1 MVVFTSS
8 IMNFKKDAIP
18 KLLKA
23 LDIKLS
29 HDDEQLEG
37 KPLMKCVMRTWLPAG
52 DAMFMMICIHLPSPV
67 TAQKYRYEDSTFR
80 NTNILTLIDQHMN
93 TSCSSLFVFQISG
106 ILTVRPVL
114 IIVSP

>member
-1 MVVFTSS
+1 
-8 IMNFKKDAIP
+8 MNFKKDQIP

-67 TAQKYRYEDSTFR
+67 TAQRYR
-80 NTNILTLIDQHMN
+80 
-93 TSCSSLFVFQISG
+93 
-106 ILTVRPVL
+106 
-114 IIVSP
+114 

>member
-67 TAQKYRYEDSTFR
+67 TAQKYRYEESTFR
-80 NTNILTLIDQHMN
+80 NTITTTLL
-93 TSCSSLFVFQISG
+93 SL
-106 ILTVRPVL
+106 LMD
-114 IIVSP
+114 

>member
-1 MVVFTSS
+1 MGYKVFDS
-8 IMNFKKDAIP
+8 IMNFKKDQIP

-67 TAQKYRYEDSTFR
+67 TAQKYRTDMLYEGPNDDEAFP
-80 NTNILTLIDQHMN
+80 Q
-93 TSCSSLFVFQISG
+93 CVFDHWQVMPG
-106 ILTVRPVL
+106 DPLDT
-114 IIVSP
+114 